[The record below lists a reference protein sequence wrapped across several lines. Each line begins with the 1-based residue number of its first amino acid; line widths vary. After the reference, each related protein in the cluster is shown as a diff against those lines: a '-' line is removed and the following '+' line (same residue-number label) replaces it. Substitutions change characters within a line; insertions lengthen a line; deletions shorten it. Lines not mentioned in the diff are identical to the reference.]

1 MIPFYKARAL
11 AVCGM
16 FWYTLVAANAS
27 AQTVEIKDAWIRG
40 TVAGQKASGAFMS
53 LTSRAP
59 ARLVA
64 AASPV
69 AGVVEIHNMKM
80 EGNVMKMF
88 AVDGID
94 LPANRTVKLA
104 PGGYH
109 VMLMGLKR
117 TLKAGDRVPLKLTFE
132 LAGKKRETM
141 ETDVEVRPVTGES
154 KPGHY

>member
-1 MIPFYKARAL
+1 MIPVSKWQIL
-11 AVCGM
+11 AVCGVLGC
-16 FWYTLVAANAS
+16 FLVAVNAQ

-53 LTSRAP
+53 LTSRAQ

-69 AGVVEIHNMKM
+69 AGVVEIHSMKM
-80 EGNVMKMF
+80 DGGVMRMF

-109 VMLMGLKR
+109 VMLMDIRR
-117 TLKAGDRVPLKLTFE
+117 TLNAGERVPMKLTVE
-132 LAGKKRETM
+132 LAGGTRETI
-141 ETDVEVRPVTGES
+141 ELDVEVRTVSGAP
-154 KPGHY
+154 KHGH

>member
-1 MIPFYKARAL
+1 MIQVSKWRVL
-11 AVCGM
+11 AVCGAL
-16 FWYTLVAANAS
+16 WCALVVVNAK
-27 AQTVEIKDAWIRG
+27 AQPVEVKEAWIRG

-53 LTSRAP
+53 LTSRSP

-109 VMLMGLKR
+109 VMLMDLKQ

-132 LAGKKRETM
+132 MADKKRETLDV
-141 ETDVEVRPVTGES
+141 TVEVRDVTGAP
-154 KPGHY
+154 KHGH

>member
-1 MIPFYKARAL
+1 MIPVSKWQIL
-11 AVCGM
+11 AVCGVLGC
-16 FWYTLVAANAS
+16 FLVAVNAQ

-53 LTSRAP
+53 LTSRAQ

-69 AGVVEIHNMKM
+69 AGVVEIHSMKM
-80 EGNVMKMF
+80 DGGVMRMF

-109 VMLMGLKR
+109 VMLMDIRR
-117 TLKAGDRVPLKLTFE
+117 TLNAGERVPMKLTVE
-132 LAGKKRETM
+132 LAGGKRETI
-141 ETDVEVRPVTGES
+141 ELDVEVRTVSGAP
-154 KPGHY
+154 KHGH